1 MTNQKIV
8 LKNAA
13 KIYLAIVG
21 FYFFMK
27 LIGMADIIEFRMLNI
42 LFVIWGINSSIKN
55 NIYQNMDNN
64 YLTNLSIG
72 FSTGLLSILGVIASM
87 ALYVTLIDD
96 SLIMTLQQ
104 TSFWGNHLTLP
115 KIVFSMTVEA
125 MASCVIST
133 FILMQYWKKHK
144 IESLIK
150 QS

>member
-8 LKNAA
+8 LKNAT
-13 KIYLAIVG
+13 KIYVSIVG

-55 NIYQNMDNN
+55 NIDYNLDNN

-72 FSTGLLSILGVIASM
+72 FSTGLLGILGVIGSM
-87 ALYVTLIDD
+87 AFYVSIVDD
-96 SLIMTLQQ
+96 SLITTLQQ
-104 TSFWGNHLTLP
+104 TSFWGNNLTLP

-133 FILMQYWKKHK
+133 FVLMQYWKKHK
-144 IESLIK
+144 INSLVNH
-150 QS
+150 S